1 MRSGIYFFKEGV
13 KFKFLKREHVVR
25 WVKRVIRFEG
35 GKCGVINVVFC
46 SDKYLLGLNKRFL
59 NRDYF
64 TDIITFDTS
73 AKGVISG
80 EIYISI
86 DRVIENAKNLKLSF
100 RSELNRVIIHGILH
114 LLGYDDSTNAQK
126 EEMRIKEDACLSLL
140 PSFT

>member
-1 MRSGIYFFKEGV
+1 M
-13 KFKFLKREHVVR
+13 
-25 WVKRVIRFEG
+25 
-35 GKCGVINVVFC
+35 INVVFC